1 MLLNLTKHECESHLS
16 KNITINNCLVERS
29 TSTKLLGLTIDEK
42 QNWKEQIEGSNGLV
56 NALNYRTFTLRRIKN
71 QIPRNELIK
80 VVQSLWM
87 SKMRYGL
94 QFNSRVR
101 TNPSDPVNQNMK
113 AVQVSQNKMLRMIDG
128 VSLKDHVTSQSL
140 LKKYNLSSANQLAG
154 EIKLL
159 EAWKSIHIPEYPFQM
174 MRNDT
179 HMANSD
185 RTLRPN
191 SIKIWKD
198 NA

>member
-1 MLLNLTKHECESHLS
+1 
-16 KNITINNCLVERS
+16 
-29 TSTKLLGLTIDEK
+29 
-42 QNWKEQIEGSNGLV
+42 
-56 NALNYRTFTLRRIKN
+56 
-71 QIPRNELIK
+71 
-80 VVQSLWM
+80 
-87 SKMRYGL
+87 
-94 QFNSRVR
+94 
-101 TNPSDPVNQNMK
+101 MK

-128 VSLKDHVTSQSL
+128 VSIKDHVTSQSL

-174 MRNDT
+174 VRNDI

-198 NA
+198 NAKTKVGSESFCFDTARLWNNATTDIKNASSIGRAKSAIKKFARTLEI